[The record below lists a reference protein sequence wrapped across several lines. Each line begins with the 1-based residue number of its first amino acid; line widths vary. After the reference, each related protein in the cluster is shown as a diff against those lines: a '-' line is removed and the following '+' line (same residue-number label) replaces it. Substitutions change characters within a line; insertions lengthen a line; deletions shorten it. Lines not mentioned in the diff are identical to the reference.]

1 MASHLDLEEQEQLD
15 DFKHFWNRWGNLIS
29 WILILILGSYA
40 SWNGWQYWQ
49 RQQAAQAAVLFETV
63 EKAITTADIPLLDR
77 SLADMKDKFGSTT
90 FAHQS
95 AMLASRVYADQND
108 LFKAQSS
115 LEWVLSK
122 SNDSGYQSLARL
134 RLSTLAIENKK
145 FDQAK
150 SILDTK
156 FPIAFQPL
164 VDDRLGDVAL
174 LENKPDQAKTYFLT
188 AWKAMD
194 VQSDYRQILDMKLA
208 ALGVDPKL
216 ESASK

>member
-1 MASHLDLEEQEQLD
+1 
-15 DFKHFWNRWGNLIS
+15 
-29 WILILILGSYA
+29 
-40 SWNGWQYWQ
+40 
-49 RQQAAQAAVLFETV
+49 
-63 EKAITTADIPLLDR
+63 
-77 SLADMKDKFGSTT
+77 
-90 FAHQS
+90 
-95 AMLASRVYADQND
+95 
-108 LFKAQSS
+108 
-115 LEWVLSK
+115 
-122 SNDSGYQSLARL
+122 
-134 RLSTLAIENKK
+134 
-145 FDQAK
+145 
-150 SILDTK
+150 LDTK